1 MADSISRT
9 LIYLRP
15 VVSSSQKW
23 LTGDSASAL
32 KYTRNRQSL
41 FIPAKRQ
48 QFSQISQLYTV
59 DFVSHLWVLRHRKFN
74 HTKRSRSFRYTKL
87 LTPSPQEQAIIGL
100 VQAWRG
106 TASPWNRQ
114 KSRIIY
120 LSNLKKHVVR
130 SCALGRGR
138 RMQMLSRCTRRSCRR
153 LEDPRFFTL
162 VGAFHAAGRPTRT
175 RSSTAPPPPTPG
187 TRRDLVVGVL
197 GSHLVVALTWAP
209 SFPFP
214 TRPERTFYSSS
225 PSHPQQRRI
234 GGLLSL
240 GDDGG

>member
-1 MADSISRT
+1 MTDSISRT

-59 DFVSHLWVLRHRKFN
+59 DFVSHLWVLRHRKLCSQPY
-74 HTKRSRSFRYTKL
+74 KKESFFPVYQ
-87 LTPSPQEQAIIGL
+87 TPYPKSTRAGNYR
-100 VQAWRG
+100 VG
-106 TASPWNRQ
+106 ASLERNSVPKHMVATVPWNRQ

-153 LEDPRFFTL
+153 LEDPRFLYPRRCFPRRRQADTYAVFDGPSPPVPDVTWL
-162 VGAFHAAGRPTRT
+162 SASAGPTW
-175 RSSTAPPPPTPG
+175 
-187 TRRDLVVGVL
+187 L
-197 GSHLVVALTWAP
+197 
-209 SFPFP
+209 
-214 TRPERTFYSSS
+214 S
-225 PSHPQQRRI
+225 P
-234 GGLLSL
+234 
-240 GDDGG
+240 